1 MIDDRK
7 FGPVGIHKKLN
18 DNAYVLDLPQDYQF
32 SSTFNVSD
40 LYDYYSPDGI
50 ENSLEGL
57 VTNLS
62 QVEDNWCRGF
72 NVYFKFYIYVFAFI
86 SMSFMSFSCHSFIS
100 LGRLCVAHELLAS
113 YLFIYLFVET
123 WSCGCGIVDVG
134 VGVNLLSSRKHVKDA
149 ANDCNFLELSFCCS
163 SNETIIEL
171 IWS

>member
-7 FGPVGIHKKLN
+7 FGPIGIHKKLN

-62 QVEDNWCRGF
+62 QVEDN
-72 NVYFKFYIYVFAFI
+72 
-86 SMSFMSFSCHSFIS
+86 
-100 LGRLCVAHELLAS
+100 
-113 YLFIYLFVET
+113 
-123 WSCGCGIVDVG
+123 
-134 VGVNLLSSRKHVKDA
+134 
-149 ANDCNFLELSFCCS
+149 
-163 SNETIIEL
+163 
-171 IWS
+171 